1 MIQSFEFA
9 EVDLRKST
17 SDLSKCE
24 TIISEKHE
32 FVDVCNLVVLRAHWT
47 DFQQTKKFSILIMTQ
62 SFEFADMDLRQSAS
76 ELSNSKCET
85 TIREDFCRVI
95 LRAHWFNVRATYL
108 WFIICI
114 SL

>member
-1 MIQSFEFA
+1 MFVILLF
-9 EVDLRKST
+9 
-17 SDLSKCE
+17 
-24 TIISEKHE
+24 SELIGPIFKK
-32 FVDVCNLVVLRAHWT
+32 
-47 DFQQTKKFSILIMTQ
+47 KKFGIWIMTQ

-114 SL
+114 SLWAYKTSWFLRVLASYMVSENNN